1 MHFSSLIPALG
12 GLVAVATASP
22 HGLGV
27 GVGLGL
33 GVDVSVGQG
42 GSSAADTTSKGL
54 VPTSP
59 PVSQKGGVPS
69 TACNLANSW
78 ENHVLFDG
86 IAAPASGAAAA
97 IKLGLNL
104 PNAQI
109 EGEATLEL
117 VEGFLKE
124 PRVRIG
130 LAAIKAYVELDIS
143 ASAAVHESIELFA
156 SSALQLEV
164 PGLLEAEAGAALAL
178 DLVVGVDAAIDLS
191 AGVYLAFGEEAFVEV
206 SLLTKEIVDVSLE
219 GLVAKALPIGVA
231 AEVDLS
237 AEVSLTLGLRLRTE
251 IDLSAELDI
260 PVLDI
265 EAGAKI
271 AIWVSLFEYTA
282 VLIGTDNCVVSVD
295 ELIAL
300 TLGLAVE
307 LDVEVGDIL
316 DISLAPTLTVTIATA
331 AQAKICQP
339 NRGTPGGFIKKL
351 GNPTSTYTQSLS
363 VSTAPAGGSDSTTDS
378 ALPDTT
384 GSVDASGSA
393 DVTGSATA
401 DSSDSYPT
409 PGSGS
414 SSAASAGAET
424 TGSGSGAYPVPSA
437 SGSETTGSGSGAETT
452 GSGSGS
458 SSGASAGAETTGSA
472 SGSGSG
478 AYPVPSASGSETT
491 GSGSSAETT
500 GSGSGSYPIPGSGS
514 SSGASA
520 GAETTGSGSGAY
532 PIPSGSGSETYP
544 AGAKTTG
551 SGSGSYPIPGSGSSS
566 GSGSSASAGAK
577 TTGSGSYPITGSGS
591 SSGASAGAQT
601 TGSGSGA
608 HHAGSSSGAAKPQTT
623 GDVTSTVTSTHV
635 YTITSCAASVINCP
649 ARYTQKVVTSTVIES
664 TYVCPATET
673 GAVHA
678 TTTAHSTKVH
688 VPVTTLTDTLTTIVP
703 CKTRTTKTFHPP
715 TTPPPAPTVT
725 IVDTTTYCP
734 EEGKTAHP
742 SKGQSTFQVVTTTGS
757 PNTKAYEVP
766 PSPAAPTT
774 ECEEKPTAEVP
785 VPGKPTGEGPVPG
798 KPTTGYP
805 TPGKPAG
812 GKPVTPPAHGVPYP
826 PSNGTVPSHVPV
838 YPAPVPTTGVPVV
851 PAPVPTKGYAPPP
864 AVSQPGGVP
873 PAAETSVS
881 STPVPVSGASVVRTG
896 FMLALPAALA
906 FFIRGNE
913 FEPERREAGLGARP
927 AVRRVKCD
935 EARPSCL
942 RCMSTGRT
950 CDGYEETAAE
960 QVLQDLPPIQTVI
973 AGYGNSQEARS
984 IQFFIERTLS
994 QLTSFF
1000 PDEFWGI
1007 SVLQIAQYEPSIS
1020 HALVSFSAYHEAFTN
1035 GIPGDKMPFAL
1046 KHYNLSIKEL
1056 YASHSSL
1063 SHVHL
1068 VSCLVF
1074 ICIEANPAGTYRNC
1088 DSTIQAWPSYDEPVS
1103 SSYRPKWHP

>member
-22 HGLGV
+22 HLLGVGLGV
-27 GVGLGL
+27 GL
-33 GVDVSVGQG
+33 GVDVSLG
-42 GSSAADTTSKGL
+42 GNGASSAADTTSKDL
-54 VPTSP
+54 APTKAAT
-59 PVSQKGGVPS
+59 SQKGGLPS
-69 TACNLANSW
+69 TCNLANSW

-117 VEGFLKE
+117 VQGFLTE

-130 LAAIKAYVELDIS
+130 LGAIKAYVELDIS

-251 IDLSAELDI
+251 IDLSAELEI

-271 AIWVSLFEYTA
+271 AVWISLFEYTA
-282 VLIGTDNCVVSVD
+282 VLVNTDNCVVSVD

-307 LDVEVGDIL
+307 LNVEVGDIL

-339 NRGTPGGFIKKL
+339 NRGTTGGFIGKQ
-351 GNPTSTYTQSLS
+351 GGPSTTTTQVVSLS
-363 VSTAPAGGSDSTTDS
+363 TVSAGGSDSTTGS

-384 GSVDASGSA
+384 GSADTSGSA

-401 DSSDSYPT
+401 DSSDSYPVPGASGSET
-409 PGSGS
+409 YPAGTETTGSGSGASGSETYPAGAETTGSGSGAYPIPGSGS
-414 SSAASAGAET
+414 ETGASAGAET
-424 TGSGSGAYPVPSA
+424 TGSGSGAYPV
-437 SGSETTGSGSGAETT
+437 
-452 GSGSGS
+452 GSGS
-458 SSGASAGAETTGSA
+458 SSAYAKPETTGSA
-472 SGSGSG
+472 
-478 AYPVPSASGSETT
+478 AV
-491 GSGSSAETT
+491 
-500 GSGSGSYPIPGSGS
+500 
-514 SSGASA
+514 
-520 GAETTGSGSGAY
+520 
-532 PIPSGSGSETYP
+532 
-544 AGAKTTG
+544 
-551 SGSGSYPIPGSGSSS
+551 
-566 GSGSSASAGAK
+566 
-577 TTGSGSYPITGSGS
+577 
-591 SSGASAGAQT
+591 
-601 TGSGSGA
+601 
-608 HHAGSSSGAAKPQTT
+608 T

-649 ARYTQKVVTSTVIES
+649 ARYTQKVVTSTIIKS

-678 TTTAHSTKVH
+678 TTTPHSTKVH

-742 SKGQSTFQVVTTTGS
+742 SKGQSTFQVVTTAS
-757 PNTKAYEVP
+757 PSTKAYEVP
-766 PSPAAPTT
+766 SHAAPTT
-774 ECEEKPTAEVP
+774 EGEEKPTAKVP
-785 VPGKPTGEGPVPG
+785 VPGKPTGGYPVPE
-798 KPTTGYP
+798 KPTPGYP
-805 TPGKPAG
+805 TPEKPTG
-812 GKPVTPPAHGVPYP
+812 GKPVGPPAHGAPYP
-826 PSNGTVPSHVPV
+826 PTNGTVSSHVPV
-838 YPAPVPTTGVPVV
+838 YPAPVPTTAVPV
-851 PAPVPTKGYAPPP
+851 APGTTAGYAPPP
-864 AVSQPGGVP
+864 VVSHPGVVPP
-873 PAAETSVS
+873 PAASHPVATPVPT
-881 STPVPVSGASVVRTG
+881 TPVPVSGASVVRTG

-906 FFIRGNE
+906 FF
-913 FEPERREAGLGARP
+913 
-927 AVRRVKCD
+927 
-935 EARPSCL
+935 
-942 RCMSTGRT
+942 M
-950 CDGYEETAAE
+950 
-960 QVLQDLPPIQTVI
+960 
-973 AGYGNSQEARS
+973 
-984 IQFFIERTLS
+984 
-994 QLTSFF
+994 
-1000 PDEFWGI
+1000 
-1007 SVLQIAQYEPSIS
+1007 
-1020 HALVSFSAYHEAFTN
+1020 
-1035 GIPGDKMPFAL
+1035 
-1046 KHYNLSIKEL
+1046 
-1056 YASHSSL
+1056 
-1063 SHVHL
+1063 
-1068 VSCLVF
+1068 
-1074 ICIEANPAGTYRNC
+1074 
-1088 DSTIQAWPSYDEPVS
+1088 
-1103 SSYRPKWHP
+1103 